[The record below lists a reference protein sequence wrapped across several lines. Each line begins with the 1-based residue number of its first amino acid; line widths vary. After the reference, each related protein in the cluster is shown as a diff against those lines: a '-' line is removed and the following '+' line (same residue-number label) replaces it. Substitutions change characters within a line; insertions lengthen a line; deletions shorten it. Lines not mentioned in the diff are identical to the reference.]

1 MVTFAYLEVILTMKE
16 RLKCAIVVCGDLWLT
31 LVGLMVMLE
40 LSAISLDTLKE
51 VCDIVVIG
59 K

>member
-1 MVTFAYLEVILTMKE
+1 MKE
-16 RLKCAIVVCGDLWLT
+16 QLKCAIVVCGDLWLT

-51 VCDIVVIG
+51 VCDIVIMIG